1 MESISPLLIM
11 AVVIAALYF
20 IMIRPQQKKAKGHR
34 ELVEKLKVGDLVM
47 TMGGIVGKINGL
59 SDETV
64 LLEVKKGV
72 NMTIARQA
80 VSRTID
86 EETAKKMV
94 VSESPNKK
102 QESMD
107 G

>member
-34 ELVEKLKVGDLVM
+34 KLVEELKVGDLVM

-59 SDETV
+59 SDEAV
-64 LLEVKKGV
+64 LLEVEKGAS
-72 NMTIARQA
+72 MTIARQA

-94 VSESPNKK
+94 VSESSNMK
-102 QESMD
+102 QESVD